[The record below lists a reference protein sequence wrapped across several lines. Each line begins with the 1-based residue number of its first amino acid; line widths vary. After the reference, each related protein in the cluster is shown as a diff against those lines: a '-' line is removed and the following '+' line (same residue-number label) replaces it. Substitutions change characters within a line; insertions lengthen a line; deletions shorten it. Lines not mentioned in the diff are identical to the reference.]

1 MKAIILLSVLLGV
14 GTAHSV
20 AAEEAVD
27 AATHDK
33 LAAML
38 AAKGYVVRR
47 IDAEDGLI
55 EVYALKDGHKL
66 EIYFDHTLRQVEV
79 REMDD

>member
-1 MKAIILLSVLLGV
+1 MMARWFYLLALVV
-14 GTAHSV
+14 GMAFP
-20 AAEEAVD
+20 ALAEESVD
-27 AATHDK
+27 ATTQDK
-33 LAAML
+33 LTKL
-38 AAKGYVVRR
+38 LTDQGYEIRR

-66 EIYFDHTLRQVEV
+66 EIYFDKDLKQVEV